1 MLRTLNFS
9 MVIEMGATTLK
20 VSHRL
25 ESLLSDGELV
35 IIPNAKHELNLENP
49 LEFAQ
54 ALNWFL
60 NNVN

>member
-1 MLRTLNFS
+1 